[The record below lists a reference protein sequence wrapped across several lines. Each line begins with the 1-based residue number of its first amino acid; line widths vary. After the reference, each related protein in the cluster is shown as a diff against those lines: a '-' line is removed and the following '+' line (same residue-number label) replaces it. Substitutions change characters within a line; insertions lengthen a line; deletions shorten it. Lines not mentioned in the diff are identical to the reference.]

1 MWLLLSSPLRTMG
14 YTLVG
19 SGCCSGK
26 FTHCRGSFINQQA
39 PQPEKR
45 LMPLGLPVAFLILA
59 QAATAS
65 DTQHIYGPAPATP
78 AKSAP
83 APTAGREC
91 TAQPKPS
98 NGNEIVVCAV
108 KPEGYRL
115 PPDVVEARRLKKQGD
130 AVRPR
135 SPHETYADHSCATVG
150 PMGCRGAP
158 TVDFIALAAV
168 AAKISGRLAKGQE
181 IGSVFET
188 TPSSSEYQY
197 YQEAKRRREAKEAQA
212 AAAAAKAKAQAAENA
227 KRPPADLTASAP
239 TGH

>member
-1 MWLLLSSPLRTMG
+1 L
-14 YTLVG
+14 
-19 SGCCSGK
+19 
-26 FTHCRGSFINQQA
+26 FIAQQGRR
-39 PQPEKR
+39 QEKHR
-45 LMPLGLPVAFLILA
+45 MPVGLPVAFLLFT

-65 DTQHIYGPAPATP
+65 DAQQLYGPAAAAP
-78 AKSAP
+78 AKP
-83 APTAGREC
+83 APTPTPGREC
-91 TAQPKPS
+91 APQSTTP

-130 AVRPR
+130 SVRPR

-158 TVDFIALAAV
+158 TVDFLAVAAV
-168 AAKISGRLAKGQE
+168 AAKISQRLAKGQE
-181 IGSVFET
+181 IGSIFET
-188 TPSSSEYQY
+188 TPSSGEYQFF
-197 YQEAKRRREAKEAQA
+197 QEAKRRRETKEAQA
-212 AAAAAKAKAQAAENA
+212 AAAAAKAKAQAEEAA